1 MNKVISFL
9 FFSLFFISA
18 KGQSAFCI
26 KEGLMYTNTLFY
38 TDSVFGVEAMIDT
51 GCSLCV
57 IDSTYA
63 SSLGLKITTE
73 GKVAVDGRKEGL
85 PTCVIDS
92 IKFCEKLYKKVPCL
106 VANLKGT
113 FQEYAPNFIVGG
125 DVLRDRPLKFNQS
138 TMMIEPF
145 RGKREKGNVVMK
157 WKDHKSEPGIPALY
171 IMLEAKINGLVFNFA
186 FDTGS
191 RGNKLPS
198 HIMLDPSYT
207 IQRETA
213 DINNKL
219 TIRPQ
224 KVYKNINIKISNHTF
239 NLDFFEGRKKWGL
252 LGLDFLEGHSFI
264 LNYKERTLEIIP

>member
-1 MNKVISFL
+1 MTSALKA
-9 FFSLFFISA
+9 SLRGGIA
-18 KGQSAFCI
+18 V

-92 IKFCEKLYKKVPCL
+92 IKFCE
-106 VANLKGT
+106 
-113 FQEYAPNFIVGG
+113 
-125 DVLRDRPLKFNQS
+125 
-138 TMMIEPF
+138 
-145 RGKREKGNVVMK
+145 
-157 WKDHKSEPGIPALY
+157 
-171 IMLEAKINGLVFNFA
+171 
-186 FDTGS
+186 
-191 RGNKLPS
+191 
-198 HIMLDPSYT
+198 
-207 IQRETA
+207 QRETA
-213 DINNKL
+213 DIKNKL